1 MKIGVPK
8 ETKNGEYRVG
18 LTPYS
23 VSQLVAAGHEVFIEH
38 NASIQIGYTDEDYVY
53 AGATVLPTAAEV
65 FQACDMVVKI
75 KEPSLIEAAQFKE
88 GQIIFCYLHLA
99 PNPALTRILLERK
112 VIGVAF
118 ETVTSKNGNPLLCPM
133 SVVAGRMA
141 TQVGA
146 RLLETVNGG
155 NGVLISGVPGAVD
168 PATVVIIGG
177 GTVGQNAADIA
188 VGMGALVT
196 IFDNRTEQLDKLS
209 MKYDHDVALFDM
221 SDKNVF
227 EREIINADIVIGAT
241 HVAGALT
248 DKLVSE
254 EIVMK
259 MKKGSVIVDVSIDQ
273 GGCFETSRVTSH
285 AEPTFIKHGVV
296 HYCVPNMPGN
306 VPYTSTHAIN
316 KFLLPY
322 VLDIANNGLYNDSDI
337 MNGIHVFHGHITNQ
351 YIADTIPGSVCV
363 DLLEVF

>member
-18 LTPYS
+18 LTPHS
-23 VSQLVAAGHEVFIEH
+23 VSELVAAGHEVFIEH
-38 NASIQIGYTDEDYVY
+38 DASTMIGYTDENYSQ
-53 AGATVLPTAAEV
+53 AGAVVLPTAPEV

-75 KEPSLIEAAQFKE
+75 KEPSLVEAAQFKE

-99 PNPALTRILLERK
+99 PNPALTQVLLERK

-146 RLLETVNGG
+146 RLLETANGG

-168 PATVVIIGG
+168 PAVVVIIGG

-188 VGMGALVT
+188 IGMGALVT
-196 IFDNRTEQLDKLS
+196 IFDNRVEQLNRLS
-209 MKYDHDVALFDM
+209 KKYDVEVNLFDI
-221 SDKNVF
+221 SNKELF
-227 EREIINADIVIGAT
+227 EREVTNADIVIGAT

-254 EIVMK
+254 EMVMK

-322 VLDIANNGLYNDSDI
+322 VLDVATNGLGGDKDI
-337 MNGIHVFHGHITNQ
+337 VNGIHVYKGQITNQ
-351 YIADTIPGSVCV
+351 YIADTIAGSTYV
-363 DLLEVF
+363 DPASLI